1 MVMLAMFFWTL
12 MSVVFAYA
20 AEEKGRSFFAFLLLG
35 LVFSPVFSGFALLVF
50 GPRPENDA
58 GADDA
63 EMEMHTDPAL
73 PAIALALSIAGDVI
87 WLIDAVGGTGMG
99 FPVFCIL
106 QLLAFGA
113 FSLSFIHNGS
123 VRPCPAPQRMD
134 RSRGEAGNAEEAEK
148 DGVCRRVDDAGL
160 HAAMVDMASRIG
172 DSDLANCVDAV
183 DGVWQKGAGLVFTT
197 TSRYASGILSENL
210 LKLEAIAMEVFGSG
224 GPVTV
229 RYTGDI
235 NSFNQEGM

>member
-1 MVMLAMFFWTL
+1 MVILAMLFWTL

-35 LVFSPVFSGFALLVF
+35 LVFSPIFSGFALLVF

-58 GADDA
+58 DADDA
-63 EMEMHTDPAL
+63 EMEMHTNPAL

-87 WLIDAVGGTGMG
+87 WLIDAMGGTGMG

-113 FSLSFIHNGS
+113 FSLSFIHHGS
-123 VRPCPAPQRMD
+123 
-134 RSRGEAGNAEEAEK
+134 SRHPSLSTAKGAEPGEAGNAAEAEK

-172 DSDLANCVDAV
+172 DSDFANCVDAV
-183 DGVWQKGAGLVFTT
+183 DGVWQKGACLVFTT
-197 TSRYASGILSENL
+197 ASRYASGNLVDNL

-224 GPVTV
+224 GPVEV